1 MKGKTKQE
9 NDNCK
14 IRSVER
20 EKKERRIK
28 NRVAKKERN
37 QAEIKSGNQE
47 ERMAV
52 RKQEVK
58 EKRINGVKE
67 D

>member
-14 IRSVER
+14 IRSLER
-20 EKKERRIK
+20 EKKDRRIK
-28 NRVAKKERN
+28 NKVAKKERKEERR
-37 QAEIKSGNQE
+37 QVEMKSGNQE

-52 RKQEVK
+52 RK
-58 EKRINGVKE
+58 
-67 D
+67 

>member
-9 NDNCK
+9 YDNCK

-28 NRVAKKERN
+28 NKVAKK
-37 QAEIKSGNQE
+37 
-47 ERMAV
+47 
-52 RKQEVK
+52 K
-58 EKRINGVKE
+58 ESRLK
-67 D
+67 

>member
-14 IRSVER
+14 IISVEW

-28 NRVAKKERN
+28 NKVAKKESRL
-37 QAEIKSGNQE
+37 K
-47 ERMAV
+47 
-52 RKQEVK
+52 
-58 EKRINGVKE
+58 
-67 D
+67 

>member
-1 MKGKTKQE
+1 MRNERKDKTG

-28 NRVAKKERN
+28 NEVAKKEN
-37 QAEIKSGNQE
+37 SLK
-47 ERMAV
+47 
-52 RKQEVK
+52 
-58 EKRINGVKE
+58 
-67 D
+67 